1 VIREDEEKMKRRGEE
16 WRGVERSGVG
26 GLLNFLF

>member
-16 WRGVERSGVG
+16 RRGEERSGVEWVDY
-26 GLLNFLF
+26 